1 MTRRTS
7 DEFER
12 AFAFGPSPHRV
23 VRAPR
28 RTGEVA
34 QRGRR
39 VGSLFTSRA
48 NPLMRIELRPLQD
61 LRREDN
67 ADAVEITID
76 TGVGGGGGQPLLVD
90 GREREKLSF
99 TVVGNWELQA
109 LLDGFEQVA
118 KDLRCYRKAT
128 RAERKR

>member
-1 MTRRTS
+1 
-7 DEFER
+7 
-12 AFAFGPSPHRV
+12 
-23 VRAPR
+23 
-28 RTGEVA
+28 
-34 QRGRR
+34 
-39 VGSLFTSRA
+39 
-48 NPLMRIELRPLQD
+48 MRIELRPLQD